1 MRIIKNKKLEKF
13 SAYLIF
19 ISAIL
24 IAMQTYRFE
33 STIFHSF
40 FRYADITILVLFAVE
55 FMVRF
60 HRLRISKIPSIDQK
74 IESSYLITAIN
85 DETRWLIFDGL
96 ILLASFVGTFLIIL
110 DYAEFIFIARLI
122 RAFRIFRL
130 FGLSTEL
137 KSIQKKIFWTFRTV
151 SVFLFLL
158 SIVIFVY
165 SVIGVL
171 IFDYQDLGMLNFSN
185 LHHAF
190 ISLSVVLIDGLGE
203 AYVLVSNFQGTSQWL
218 SLLYLCSFALIS
230 IMIALNVFI
239 AVLTNQVWDN
249 VHKQSDTMLKKAIEK
264 EIKESEKNLLSQ
276 VNSSQQII
284 LKKLNELEKLNK
296 YK

>member
-1 MRIIKNKKLEKF
+1 MRIIKNKELERF

-24 IAMQTYRFE
+24 IAVQTYRLE
-33 STIFHSF
+33 STIFISF

-55 FMVRF
+55 FMLRF
-60 HRLRISKIPSIDQK
+60 HRLQISKKPDIDQK
-74 IESSYLITAIN
+74 IESSYLINTIN

-249 VHKQSDTMLKKAIEK
+249 MHKQSDTMLKNAIEK

-276 VNSSQQII
+276 VNLSQQLI